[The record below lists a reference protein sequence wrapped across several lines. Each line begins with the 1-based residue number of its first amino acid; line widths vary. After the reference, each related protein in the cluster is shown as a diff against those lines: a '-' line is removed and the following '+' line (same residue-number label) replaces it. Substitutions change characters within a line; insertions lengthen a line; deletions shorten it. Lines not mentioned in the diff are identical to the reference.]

1 MTVTIAQYDKLEFD
15 LIAALADLPASQEGL
30 RPRALEVLE
39 KLRSQKRA
47 LLARSPDVLRKS
59 SARRTPAQPSW
70 RGLPVDTIAV
80 DTMVKEARSRGVEE
94 QRLAKAF
101 RRQAVGNV
109 TQAELAA
116 LKGAMRRPIVGDR
129 AFLGFF
135 SQRAGR

>member
-15 LIAALADLPASQEGL
+15 LVAALADLPASQEAL
-30 RPRALEVLE
+30 RPRALAVLE

-59 SARRTPAQPSW
+59 ARRPHPQPAW
-70 RGLPVDTIAV
+70 RGLPVNSIEV
-80 DTMVKEARSRGVEE
+80 DTLVKEACSRGLEE
-94 QRLAKAF
+94 QRLAK
-101 RRQAVGNV
+101 RSGQA
-109 TQAELAA
+109 TPERALAT
-116 LKGAMRRPIVGDR
+116 LKVAMRRPIVGDR